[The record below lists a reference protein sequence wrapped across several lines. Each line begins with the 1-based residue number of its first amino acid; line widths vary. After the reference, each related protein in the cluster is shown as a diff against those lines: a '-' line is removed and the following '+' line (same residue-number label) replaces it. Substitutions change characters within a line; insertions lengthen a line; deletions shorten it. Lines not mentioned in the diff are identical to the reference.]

1 VAAADWRP
9 TRVRPEV
16 ALEVRPPRRLIA
28 VRVRIAS
35 VFLVARGQ
43 DEQRTERENHRRDD
57 ESNAID
63 ARLEPREE
71 VQSDR
76 QRQWG

>member
-1 VAAADWRP
+1 MAGTDWYQ
-9 TRVRPEV
+9 TRVRSEV
-16 ALEVRPPRRLIA
+16 ALEVRPPRRQVG

-35 VFLVARGQ
+35 VVLVARGQ
-43 DEQRTERENHRRDD
+43 DEQRTDRENHRRDD

-76 QRQWG
+76 QRQWD